1 MSKAMSLILNIS
13 ESRELKVMWD
23 KYRKEFSYSENI
35 SFEDIVNTINEI
47 LIFN

>member
-1 MSKAMSLILNIS
+1 MSKAMSLILNNS